1 MSESI
6 ENKIKQTFEDS
17 INVKQKVIDGGA
29 YKVLLDAGNVIAESI
44 SKKGKLLICGNGGSA
59 ADAQH
64 LAAEFLIRLTSD
76 VNRDSIPALSLAQDT
91 STLTACINDYG
102 SDHIFKRVFS
112 ALYSDGDVLLA
123 ITTSGNSKN
132 IIETL
137 KLANERGIYSLGF
150 LGGDGHL
157 GEGGGGGGG
166 GVFNCSVIGTSSS
179 SSTSIS
185 PFVRSIFLSYDL
197 YSTAPQVTPKTRV
210 KPITKYRFL
219 FLFKS
224 ASGFFFSC
232 MNKY

>member
-1 MSESI
+1 MSEGI

-17 INVKQKVIDGGA
+17 ITVKQKVVDEGA
-29 YKVLLDAGNVIAESI
+29 YRVLLDAGNIIAESI

-102 SDHIFKRVFS
+102 SDDIFKRVFS
-112 ALYSDGDVLLA
+112 ALSSDGDVLLA

-150 LGGDGHL
+150 LGGDG
-157 GEGGGGGGG
+157 GEALKYC
-166 GVFNCSVIGTSSS
+166 N
-179 SSTSIS
+179 
-185 PFVRSIFLSYDL
+185 
-197 YSTAPQVTPKTRV
+197 TAFIVPDKVTARIQESH
-210 KPITKYRFL
+210 ITAGHALLQYVEDKL
-219 FLFKS
+219 LEDGWLTIDK
-224 ASGFFFSC
+224 
-232 MNKY
+232 